1 MSPVNVRFIDVSFSY
16 DSLSEN
22 IVSALSLHIA
32 PGWTGIV
39 GPNGSGKTT
48 IAKLATGMLAPDLG
62 AVVST
67 RPGSSALYCE
77 QNTSTPPRE
86 TIDFYSD
93 ESTTAGELM
102 SLLKLGHD
110 WPDRWGTLSHGERK
124 RLQIAVALWLDPE
137 LLALDEP
144 TNHLDSRARGLVLEA
159 LRTFHGTGIL
169 ISHDRDLLDS
179 LCDRTVFVSPG
190 SIVMRPGGFT
200 AGVGQ
205 EKLDGMTRVRECE
218 KARDMYMK
226 ASRSL
231 GALKHSESTRRGS
244 LSKRGIEP
252 GDHDAKGRIDLARL
266 SGRDRSAGRKIAVM
280 ERRIRHLEQEA
291 RALHVRPREIE
302 GFTYR
307 GERHRGDRVAIIAAG
322 RIPMGDG
329 FLEVPDITVLPSD
342 RIGVTGD
349 NGTGKSTLMRHL
361 RSLVT
366 IPDGKVICI
375 AQELSGSEWEDLRS
389 SIADLTDAARGALF
403 TVVYRL
409 GSEPVRIIES
419 SEPSPGEMRKLAL
432 GMGLLKAPALIMMD
446 EPTNHIDL
454 PSIERIEEALA
465 EFEGALVLV
474 SHDSR
479 FLRNV
484 TATQWRLSREGSIS
498 MLAIAR

>member
-1 MSPVNVRFIDVSFSY
+1 MSPVNVRFIEVSFSY

-22 IVSALSLHIA
+22 VVSALSLHFA

-48 IAKLATGMLAPDLG
+48 IAKLATGMLTPERG

-77 QNTSTPPRE
+77 QSTSTPPLE
-86 TIDFYSD
+86 TADFYSG
-93 ESTTAGELM
+93 ESNTAGELM
-102 SLLKLGHD
+102 SLLELGRD
-110 WPDRWGTLSHGERK
+110 WPERWGTISHGERK
-124 RLQIAVALWLDPE
+124 RLQIAVAIWLDPE

-144 TNHLDSRARGLVLEA
+144 TNHLDSRARGLVLDA

-179 LCDRTVFVSPG
+179 LCGRTVFVSPG
-190 SIVMRPGGFT
+190 SIITRPGGFT
-200 AGVGQ
+200 AGIGQ
-205 EKLDGMTRVRECE
+205 EKLDGMTRVREYE
-218 KARDMYMK
+218 KTRDMYMK
-226 ASRSL
+226 ASKSL
-231 GALKHSESTRRGS
+231 GALKHGESTRRGS
-244 LSKRGIEP
+244 LSKRGIAP
-252 GDHDAKGRIDLARL
+252 GDSDAKGRIDLARL

-280 ERRIRHLEQEA
+280 ERRVRYLEQEA
-291 RALHVRPREIE
+291 RAMYVKPREIE
-302 GFTYR
+302 GFTYL
-307 GERHRGDRVAIIAAG
+307 GERHRGDRVAVIPAG
-322 RIPMGDG
+322 RIPMGEG

-342 RIGVTGD
+342 RIGITGA
-349 NGTGKSTLMRHL
+349 NGTGKSTLMRRL

-375 AQELSGSEWEDLRS
+375 AQELSGSEWEELKS
-389 SIADLTDAARGALF
+389 SIANLTDTARGALF
-403 TVVYRL
+403 TVVYLL
-409 GSEPVRIIES
+409 GSEPARIIES

-446 EPTNHIDL
+446 EPTNHMDL
-454 PSIERIEEALA
+454 PSVERIEEALA

-484 TATQWRLSREGSIS
+484 TATQWQLSREAGIS
-498 MLAIAR
+498 RLAIVH